1 MLALACCRLLA
12 LPLDRVHRQPVGEAS
27 RAHRQILIS
36 VQHHALRVVNK
47 MTMRLGIPGLLD
59 AFIYLRL
66 MNVMTVR
73 LGIPGL
79 LDAVIHRMVSLG
91 GLDREGHAN
100 G

>member
-12 LPLDRVHRQPVGEAS
+12 LPPLDRVHRQPVGEAS

-59 AFIYLRL
+59 AE
-66 MNVMTVR
+66 
-73 LGIPGL
+73 
-79 LDAVIHRMVSLG
+79 IHHMVSLG
-91 GLDREGHAN
+91 SLDREGHAN
-100 G
+100 GKLKNMIHR